1 MSHKLYSSVF
11 KCGDLLDVDLD
22 GMLDQWLAFDA
33 MAIVVEMAY
42 VMCSTISN
50 WGNMCFP
57 CSHRG

>member
-42 VMCSTISN
+42 VICSTI
-50 WGNMCFP
+50 P
-57 CSHRG
+57 YR